1 MHMTSRY
8 FILLLTMLYSMPLF
22 AGPAKPIKIACL
34 GASIC
39 AGARLAHPETQS
51 YPAQLGQ
58 LLGAG
63 YQVTNYGVSSTTL
76 LKKGDHPYR
85 NTQQYKDAL
94 DSEPDIVLIDL
105 GGNDSKLVN
114 RVYLDEYEKDYK
126 DMIHAFQSLPTHPRI
141 LLLLPI
147 VSFVPDTTQIW
158 DPVITNK
165 ILPKVRQVAF
175 ETSLEVVNLN
185 ALFIGKPALLPDGIH
200 PELEGTT
207 MMAKTLCEVVH
218 FKQASSLNLTNH
230 LPGQVSISPFF
241 GYRCADFN
249 FKGHACKV
257 VAPAREAGG
266 YPWIWR
272 ARFWGHEP
280 QTDIALLERGFH
292 LVYCDASEL
301 FGNKEAIQL
310 WDDFYAMLH
319 QKGLAPKAVME
330 GMSRGAV
337 YVYNWAAV
345 NPDKVAAVYVDN
357 PVLDLVSWPGI
368 QFKKQMPN
376 RKEWET
382 FKKDYNLATD
392 EAALAFKGSPLY
404 KVKEIV
410 KGKYPMLHVLAD
422 ADVDVPP
429 AENTLPFEEKI
440 RAAGGDITVMHK
452 PGFAHHPHSF
462 PDPTPIVDFI
472 LKTAVSH

>member
-1 MHMTSRY
+1 MTSRY
-8 FILLLTMLYSMPLF
+8 FILLLALLYSMPVF
-22 AGPAKPIKIACL
+22 ATPAKPVKIACL

-76 LKKGDHPYR
+76 LKKGDHPYW

-94 DSEPDIVLIDL
+94 ASEPDIVLIDL

-114 RVYLDEYEKDYK
+114 RVHLDEYETDYK
-126 DMIHAFQSLPTHPRI
+126 EMIRAFQSLPTHPRI

-158 DPVITNK
+158 DPVIK
-165 ILPKVRQVAF
+165 DRILPKVRQVAF
-175 ETSLEVVNLN
+175 ETALEAVNLN

-207 MMAKTLCEVVH
+207 MMAKTLYEVVH
-218 FKQASSLNLTNH
+218 FKQASSLNLSNS
-230 LPGQVSISPFF
+230 LGAISSFY
-241 GYRCADFN
+241 GYRCADFS
-249 FKGHACKV
+249 FKEHAAKV
-257 VAPAREAGG
+257 VAPMREAAGH
-266 YPWIWR
+266 PWIWR
-272 ARFWGHEP
+272 ARFWRHEP

-292 LVYCDASEL
+292 VVYCDASEL

-310 WDDFYAMLH
+310 WDDFYAMLR

-345 NPDKVAAVYVDN
+345 NPDRVAAVYVDN

-368 QFKKQMPN
+368 QFKKQLAGRN
-376 RKEWET
+376 EWEI
-382 FKKDYNLATD
+382 FKKDYNLTTD

-410 KGKYPMLHVLAD
+410 KGKYPMLHLVGD
-422 ADVDVPP
+422 ADVDVVP
-429 AENTLPFEEKI
+429 AENTLPFEEKV
-440 RAAGGDITVMHK
+440 RVAGGDITVMHK

-472 LKTAVSH
+472 LKALGR

>member
-1 MHMTSRY
+1 MHMISRHLM
-8 FILLLTMLYSMPLF
+8 LLLVLLYSMPVF
-22 AGPAKPIKIACL
+22 ATPAKRVKIACL

-76 LKKGDHPYR
+76 LKKGDHPYW

-94 DSEPDIVLIDL
+94 ASAPDIVLIDL

-126 DMIHAFQSLPTHPRI
+126 DMIRAFQSLPTHPRI

-158 DPVITNK
+158 DPVITNR
-165 ILPKVRQVAF
+165 ILPKIRNVAF
-175 ETSLEVVNLN
+175 ETALETVNLN
-185 ALFIGKPALLPDGIH
+185 ALLIGKPALMPDGIH

-207 MMAKTLCEVVH
+207 LMAKTLFEVVH
-218 FKQASSLNLTNH
+218 FKQTPSLNLPNS
-230 LPGQVSISPFF
+230 LPGKVAISSFY
-241 GYRCADFN
+241 GYHCADFS
-249 FKGHACKV
+249 FKGHDCKV
-257 VAPAREAGG
+257 VAPVREAAGH
-266 YPWIWR
+266 PWIWR

-292 LVYCDASEL
+292 VVYCDASEL

-310 WDDFYAMLH
+310 WNDFYALLR
-319 QKGLAPKAVME
+319 QKGLASKAVME
-330 GMSRGAV
+330 GMSRGGV

-357 PVLDLVSWPGI
+357 PVLDLTSWPGI
-368 QFKKQMPN
+368 QFKKQAAN
-376 RKEWET
+376 RNEWET
-382 FKKDYNLATD
+382 FKKDYNLTTD

-410 KGKYPMLHVLAD
+410 KGKYPMLHLLGD
-422 ADVDVPP
+422 ADEVVLP
-429 AENTLPFEEKI
+429 AENTLPFEEKV

-452 PGFAHHPHSF
+452 PGLGHHPHSF

-472 LKTAVSH
+472 MKALQR

>member
-8 FILLLTMLYSMPLF
+8 FMLLLVLLYSMPVF
-22 AGPAKPIKIACL
+22 ASPAKPIKIACL

-51 YPAQLGQ
+51 YPAQLGR

-63 YQVTNYGVSSTTL
+63 YKVTNYGVSSTTL
-76 LKKGDHPYR
+76 LKNGDHPYW
-85 NTQQYKDAL
+85 NTQQYKNAL
-94 DSEPDIVLIDL
+94 ASDPDIVLIDL

-114 RVYLDEYEKDYK
+114 RVHLDEYENDYK
-126 DMIHAFQSLPTHPRI
+126 EMIRAFQALPTHPRI

-147 VSFVPDTTQIW
+147 VSFVSDTTQIW

-165 ILPKVRQVAF
+165 ILPKIRNVAF
-175 ETSLEVVNLN
+175 ETSLETVNLN
-185 ALFIGKPALLPDGIH
+185 ALLIGKPTLMPDGIH

-207 MMAKTLCEVVH
+207 LMAKTLYEVVH
-218 FKQASSLNLTNH
+218 FKQAPSLNLTNS
-230 LPGQVSISPFF
+230 LPGQVVIRSFY
-241 GYRCADFN
+241 GYRCADFKFN
-249 FKGHACKV
+249 GHDCKV
-257 VAPAREAGG
+257 VAPVRGAAG
-266 YPWIWR
+266 YSWIWR

-292 LVYCDASEL
+292 VVYCDASEL

-310 WDDFYAMLH
+310 WNDFYALMRK
-319 QKGLAPKAVME
+319 KGLAPKAVLE

-337 YVYNWAAV
+337 YAYNWAAV

-357 PVLDLVSWPGI
+357 PVLDLLSWPGI
-368 QFKKQMPN
+368 QFKKQLAN
-376 RKEWET
+376 RNEWET
-382 FKKDYNLATD
+382 FKKDYNLTTD

-410 KGKYPMLHVLAD
+410 KGKYPMLHVLGD
-422 ADVDVPP
+422 ADVDVLP
-429 AENTLPFEEKI
+429 AENTLPFEAKV

-472 LKTAVSH
+472 LKALGQ

>member
-1 MHMTSRY
+1 MTSRY
-8 FILLLTMLYSMPLF
+8 FILLLMLLHGMSIF
-22 AGPAKPIKIACL
+22 AIPGKPVKIACL

-63 YQVTNYGVSSTTL
+63 YQVTNYGVSSTTM
-76 LKKGDHPYR
+76 LKKGDHPYW

-94 DSEPDIVLIDL
+94 ASEPDIVLIDL

-114 RVYLDEYEKDYK
+114 RVHLDEYEKDYK
-126 DMIHAFQSLPTHPRI
+126 EMIHAFESLPKHPRI

-158 DPVITNK
+158 DPVIK
-165 ILPKVRQVAF
+165 DRILPKVRQVAF
-175 ETSLEVVNLN
+175 DEYLEVVNLN

-207 MMAKTLCEVVH
+207 MMAKTLYEVVST
-218 FKQASSLNLTNH
+218 QIGPSLGMINAMPAGRSVSS
-230 LPGQVSISPFF
+230 FY
-241 GYRCADFN
+241 GYHCADFN

-257 VAPAREAGG
+257 VAPAREVTGR
-266 YPWIWR
+266 PWIWR

-292 LVYCDASEL
+292 VVYCDVAEL
-301 FGNKEAIQL
+301 FGNKEAIQV
-310 WDDFYAMLH
+310 WNDFYALLH
-319 QKGLAPKAVME
+319 KNGLAPKAVME

-357 PVLDLVSWPGI
+357 PVIDLVSWPGS
-368 QFKKQMPN
+368 QFKKQLAN
-376 RKEWET
+376 RNEWET
-382 FKKDYNLATD
+382 FKKDFNLPTD
-392 EAALAFKGSPLY
+392 QAALAFKGSPLY

-422 ADVDVPP
+422 ADLDVPP

-472 LKTAVSH
+472 LKALHR

>member
-8 FILLLTMLYSMPLF
+8 LILLLALLYQIPVF
-22 AGPAKPIKIACL
+22 ANQAKPVKIACL

-51 YPAQLGQ
+51 YPAQLEQ
-58 LLGAG
+58 LLGPN

-76 LKKGDHPYR
+76 LKKGDYPYR

-94 DSEPDIVLIDL
+94 ASQPDIVLIDL

-114 RVYLDEYEKDYK
+114 REYLDEYEKDYHEL
-126 DMIHAFQSLPTHPRI
+126 IRAFKSLPTHPSI
-141 LLLLPI
+141 LLLLPV
-147 VSFVPDTTQIW
+147 VSFVQDTTQIW
-158 DPVITNK
+158 DPVIAQR
-165 ILPKVRQVAF
+165 ILPKIRRVAF
-175 ETSLEVVNLN
+175 DEQVEVVNLN

-207 MMAKTLCEVVH
+207 MMAKTLYEVVH
-218 FKQASSLNLTNH
+218 TTAAPSLGLLH
-230 LPGQVSISPFF
+230 KMPAPAKVSNFY
-241 GYRCADFN
+241 GYHCADFEW
-249 FKGHACKV
+249 KGRSCKV
-257 VAPAREAGG
+257 VAPVREAAG

-292 LVYCDASEL
+292 VVYCDVAEL

-310 WDDFYAMLH
+310 WNGFYALLH
-319 QKGLAPKAVME
+319 KKGLASKAVLE

-337 YVYNWAAV
+337 YAYNWAAE
-345 NPDKVAAVYVDN
+345 NPDKVATVYVDN
-357 PVLDLVSWPGI
+357 PVMDLVSWPGI
-368 QFKKQMPN
+368 QFKKQVAA

-382 FKKDYNLATD
+382 FKKDYGLATD
-392 EAALAFKGSPLY
+392 SAALAFKGSPLY
-404 KVKEIV
+404 KVAAIV
-410 KGKYPMLHVLAD
+410 KGKYPMLHLLAD
-422 ADVDVPP
+422 MDVDVLPE
-429 AENTLPFEEKI
+429 ENTLPFEEKV
-440 RAAGGDITVMHK
+440 RAAGGNITVMHK

-472 LKTAVSH
+472 LKALQR